1 MNRAKMLMLAALMIA
16 CAGFLT
22 LSQSSHA
29 GHDEVLARAGMNLA
43 VSR

>member
-1 MNRAKMLMLAALMIA
+1 MNRAKMLMFAALLAAF
-16 CAGFLT
+16 AGFLT

-29 GHDEVLARAGMNLA
+29 GHEEMLARAGMNLA